1 MSESLPGI
9 RQHQHPPIKILNI
22 ASKNELNQNP
32 KITKRYTYRK
42 AKNEQLKTGN
52 IRVLLIII
60 FYFGIFIGIIVYSAS
75 KINVGNRM
83 DTKIPN
89 GYGFHGNCT
98 QTDLFGDQEVVLVV
112 DLAVLHWSHALFLD
126 QLLHFLFVGF

>member
-1 MSESLPGI
+1 MSESLLGI

-52 IRVLLIII
+52 IRVLIII

-83 DTKIPN
+83 DTNILN
-89 GYGFHGNCT
+89 GYGFHGN
-98 QTDLFGDQEVVLVV
+98 
-112 DLAVLHWSHALFLD
+112 
-126 QLLHFLFVGF
+126 

>member
-9 RQHQHPPIKILNI
+9 RQHQHPPIKILII
-22 ASKNELNQNP
+22 ASKNEFNQNP

-75 KINVGNRM
+75 KINVGNRI

-89 GYGFHGNCT
+89 GYGFHAWELNK
-98 QTDLFGDQEVVLVV
+98 D
-112 DLAVLHWSHALFLD
+112 
-126 QLLHFLFVGF
+126 

>member
-42 AKNEQLKTGN
+42 AKNEQKKTAREYMSLIN
-52 IRVLLIII
+52 I
-60 FYFGIFIGIIVYSAS
+60 Y
-75 KINVGNRM
+75 
-83 DTKIPN
+83 
-89 GYGFHGNCT
+89 
-98 QTDLFGDQEVVLVV
+98 
-112 DLAVLHWSHALFLD
+112 
-126 QLLHFLFVGF
+126 FLFWYLYWDYCLLCFQN